1 MGVVGVL
8 PRWSR
13 CQGRSGRDHYFRDT
27 RVLENAMSLGV
38 REGVVCRDHYFRDP
52 SEL

>member
-27 RVLENAMSLGV
+27 RVLENAMSVLPRWSRCQG
-38 REGVVCRDHYFRDP
+38 RSGM
-52 SEL
+52 